1 MTTLEN
7 LFTKLEESY
16 HEMVEIRRY
25 LHQHPELSFQE
36 VNTAKYIADFYKD
49 LGIEVRENVGGNGVI
64 ARIKGAK
71 PGSTVAL
78 RADFDALPIQEEND
92 VPYKSLAPGVM
103 HACGHDGHTATLLVL
118 AKVLNELKDELAGE
132 YVMIHQHAEEY
143 APGGAIAMIKD
154 GCLEGVDVIFGT
166 HLWSPVPYGEI
177 TYRKGPIMA
186 AADRFEIT
194 IQGFG
199 GHGAQPHKTKDAI
212 VIASQL
218 VLNLQQIV
226 SRRVNPIDSAVI
238 SVGSFVSNNA
248 FNVIADS
255 AKIIGTVRTFN
266 EEVRDFI
273 EEEIEK
279 VIKGTCYASDCTY
292 DYLYDRGYPA
302 VVNHDEE
309 TDFLVS
315 SAKLVKDIQSIQEA
329 EPEMGGEDFAY
340 YLQHVKGTFFFTG
353 AKPDGVETPYP
364 HHHPKF
370 DINEKALLIAAKT
383 LGSAAVNYQE
393 AEANKENTELASK

>member
-1 MTTLEN
+1 MNLPE
-7 LFTKLEESY
+7 LFTKLEEYYS
-16 HEMVEIRRY
+16 EMVEIRRY
-25 LHQHPELSFQE
+25 LHQHPELSFKE
-36 VNTAKYIADFYKD
+36 VNTAKYIADFYKK
-49 LGIEVRENVGGNGVI
+49 LGIEVRENVGGNGVV

-92 VPYKSLAPGVM
+92 VPYKSLVPGVM

-118 AKVLNELKDELAGE
+118 AKVLDELKDDLAGE

-143 APGGAIAMIKD
+143 APGGAISMIKD

-177 TYRKGPIMA
+177 QYRKGPIMA

-212 VIASQL
+212 VVASQL
-218 VLNLQQIV
+218 VMNLQQIV
-226 SRRVNPIDSAVI
+226 SRRVNPIDSAVL
-238 SVGSFVSNNA
+238 SVGSFVANNA

-255 AKIIGTVRTFN
+255 AKITGTVRTFN
-266 EEVRDFI
+266 EDVRDFI
-273 EEEIEK
+273 EAEIEK
-279 VIKGTCYASDCTY
+279 VIKGTCIASDSTY
-292 DYLYDRGYPA
+292 EYLYDRGYPA
-302 VVNHDEE
+302 VVNHDAE
-309 TDFLVS
+309 TDFIVS
-315 SAKLVKDIQSIQEA
+315 TAKLVDDIHSIKETD
-329 EPEMGGEDFAY
+329 PEMGGEDFAY

-353 AKPDGVETPYP
+353 AKPDGVDTPYP

-370 DINEKALLIAAKT
+370 DINEKAMLLAAKT
-383 LGSAAVNYQE
+383 LGSAALNYQE
-393 AEANKENTELASK
+393 ENTQISSN

>member
-1 MTTLEN
+1 
-7 LFTKLEESY
+7 
-16 HEMVEIRRY
+16 MVEIRRY

-36 VNTAKYIADFYKD
+36 VNTAKYIADFYKN
-49 LGIEVRENVGGNGVI
+49 LGIEVRENVGGNGVV
-64 ARIKGAK
+64 ARIKGTK

-92 VPYKSLAPGVM
+92 VPYKSLVPGVM

-118 AKVLNELKDELAGE
+118 AKVLNEIKDELSGE
-132 YVMIHQHAEEY
+132 FVMIHQHAEEY

-166 HLWSPVPYGEI
+166 HLWSPVPYGVI

-186 AADRFEIT
+186 AADRFEVT

-212 VIASQL
+212 VVASQL

-279 VIKGTCYASDCTY
+279 VVKGTCYSSDCTY
-292 DYLYDRGYPA
+292 EYLYDRGYPA
-302 VVNHDEE
+302 VVNHDDE

-315 SAKLVKDIQSIQEA
+315 SAKLVKDIESIQEA

-340 YLQHVKGTFFFTG
+340 YLQHVKGSFFFTG
-353 AKPDGVETPYP
+353 AKPDGVDTPYP

-370 DINEKALLIAAKT
+370 DINEKALLVAAKT
-383 LGSAAVNYQE
+383 LGSAAINYQKAAVNQE
-393 AEANKENTELASK
+393 YSKSATK